1 MRQDLN
7 LGKKQRDPRWI
18 YLLIWCLA
26 SMALFWRSLLSL
38 WNMGLAD
45 ENISH
50 VFLIPFI
57 SIWLLIFEK
66 KEMPEGVQAD
76 KAAFLFFIAALLL
89 IGDRSYTKGLSGEQ
103 LTLSILSLL
112 LFVVAGFV
120 FLFGRTGA
128 RYSWFPLAFLL
139 FAVPLPAVLLQR
151 FIYWLRAGSAAV
163 AEFFFELSGLPVLRQ
178 GFIFRLPRI
187 SIEVAQECSGIR
199 SSIALLILAV
209 LVSHF
214 SFRPWW
220 KKLAFVAAGLLMMV
234 VKNGIRIASLT
245 LLANYVDPDFL
256 YGKLHHRGGVVFFLI
271 GLALLIPV
279 YQVLRRGEGASGG
292 EVARIAEPA

>member
-1 MRQDLN
+1 
-7 LGKKQRDPRWI
+7 
-18 YLLIWCLA
+18 
-26 SMALFWRSLLSL
+26 
-38 WNMGLAD
+38 
-45 ENISH
+45 
-50 VFLIPFI
+50 
-57 SIWLLIFEK
+57 
-66 KEMPEGVQAD
+66 
-76 KAAFLFFIAALLL
+76 
-89 IGDRSYTKGLSGEQ
+89 
-103 LTLSILSLL
+103 
-112 LFVVAGFV
+112 
-120 FLFGRTGA
+120 
-128 RYSWFPLAFLL
+128 
-139 FAVPLPAVLLQR
+139 
-151 FIYWLRAGSAAV
+151 
-163 AEFFFELSGLPVLRQ
+163 
-178 GFIFRLPRI
+178 
-187 SIEVAQECSGIR
+187 
-199 SSIALLILAV
+199 LILAV